1 MSSLVSL
8 LVGTLIPSD
17 QDRSHPNDL
26 IYFLRGLLFKY
37 RYIRVRASMYEFGEG
52 TDIFVSYQKPSP
64 GKLAKILPLLASYFR
79 FFLLLA

>member
-1 MSSLVSL
+1 
-8 LVGTLIPSD
+8 
-17 QDRSHPNDL
+17 
-26 IYFLRGLLFKY
+26 
-37 RYIRVRASMYEFGEG
+37 MYEFGEG